1 MYVRFLSPCS
11 ERGGCTHP
19 VVHPESDELQQG
31 GVSGEGVPSL
41 RQHGVLRER
50 DPVVQGIRDEDGNW
64 SLLGTQ
70 VATSNVLTFK
80 NVPSGGLYVLR
91 DKTKGHEQRIFTYE
105 KEEQVWW

>member
-1 MYVRFLSPCS
+1 M
-11 ERGGCTHP
+11 
-19 VVHPESDELQQG
+19 
-31 GVSGEGVPSL
+31 
-41 RQHGVLRER
+41 
-50 DPVVQGIRDEDGNW
+50 VQGIRDEDGNW

-105 KEEQVWW
+105 KGEQVWW